1 MKKKLAVCALAAAAL
16 VLFSA
21 CTVKTETTFSP
32 NWQKNSVSVFDGN
45 YKEELTYA
53 LSFENEHD
61 EDEMG
66 MRVELDGENSSYTTT
81 LEAVGTQTINGVTYQ
96 SVYRLRSRLTIA
108 ARFVYTDEDG
118 QQHELAAFG
127 GEHGDADVIE
137 TEVWFHSLD
146 PAYDMQNLEPI
157 LSTRTVNTHT
167 PVSLGSKV
175 NWYNYSVSTAYDT
188 TCDSAVI
195 TVSDG
200 WGDLSDEE
208 RNVSEDMY
216 KPSYSTTLT
225 MEKLQKKYSAFDN
238 AQLYFLGR
246 GLTFTTE
253 TVKTVN
259 VVSEAGASAVSISCA
274 ALEARN
280 AAFYLDDMAV
290 NQSVDTAK
298 VTFSLSGTYRGTSQ
312 TVYYAQKTEG
322 SSNTFYNLPLRIEE
336 PFEYGIGTM
345 VYSLASAYHG

>member
-1 MKKKLAVCALAAAAL
+1 MKKRLAVCALAAAAL

-21 CTVKTETTFSP
+21 CSVKSETTFSP
-32 NWQKNSVSVFDGN
+32 NWQKTSLTEFNEE
-45 YKEELTYA
+45 YKEQLTYA
-53 LSFENEHD
+53 LSFDNEND
-61 EDEMG
+61 EGELG
-66 MRVELDGENSSYTTT
+66 MRVELDSENSSYTVT
-81 LEAVGTQTINGVTYQ
+81 LEAVGTTTIGEVTYH
-96 SVYRLRSRLTIA
+96 SLYRMTSKLTIA
-108 ARFVYTDEDG
+108 ARFIYTDEDG
-118 QQHELAAFG
+118 QEREVAAFG
-127 GEHGDADVIE
+127 GEYGDADTIE
-137 TEVWFHSLD
+137 TEIWFHSVDSRYD
-146 PAYDMQNLEPI
+146 PHNLEPI
-157 LSTRTVNTHT
+157 LSTRKVNTHT
-167 PVSLGSKV
+167 PVSMGSKV
-175 NWYNYSVSTAYDT
+175 NWYNYTSTVAYDAA
-188 TCDSAVI
+188 CDSAVV
-195 TVSDG
+195 TLTDG

-208 RNVSEDMY
+208 RNVSEDIY
-216 KPSYSTTLT
+216 KPSYSNELTL
-225 MEKLQKKYSAFDN
+225 EKLQKKYSVFDN

-246 GLTFTTE
+246 GLTFGTE

-280 AAFYLDDMAV
+280 TAFYLDDMAV